1 MDWLDI
7 AWKAVSLLSMAVAIG
22 SVVYAHLT
30 RRSTS
35 NADDIK
41 ALGAQIETLKNELT
55 ESLSRT
61 RDKTRED
68 LKEHDRRI
76 QSLESEVR
84 HLPTK
89 DQVHGLELAIKD
101 IGISVASLS
110 ERVNAIGGTVALIDE
125 YLRTANESGGGDSK

>member
-1 MDWLDI
+1 MDWLDLF
-7 AWKAVSLLSMAVAIG
+7 WKAASLLSMLIAIG
-22 SVVYAHLT
+22 SVIYAHLT
-30 RRSTS
+30 RRATS
-35 NADDIK
+35 NAEDIK
-41 ALGAQIETLKNELT
+41 ALSQSILDLKTEVTEALGAAREK
-55 ESLSRT
+55 T
-61 RDKTRED
+61 RDD
-68 LKEHDRRI
+68 LKGHDRRI

-125 YLRTANESGGGDSK
+125 YLRTASESGGDSK